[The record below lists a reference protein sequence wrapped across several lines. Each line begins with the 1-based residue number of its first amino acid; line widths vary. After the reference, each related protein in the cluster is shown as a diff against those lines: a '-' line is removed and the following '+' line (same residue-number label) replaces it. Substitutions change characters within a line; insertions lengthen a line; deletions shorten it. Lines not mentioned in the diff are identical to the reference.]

1 MGITIEI
8 KFIPD
13 GKEQTCKK
21 VLFNVAGCNAFT
33 DKMTFFNIDG
43 MPIFEIMLHE
53 LVSIDF
59 IQ

>member
-13 GKEQTCKK
+13 GKTEVCKK
-21 VLFNVAGCNAFT
+21 VLFNAAGCNSFAG
-33 DKMTFFNIDG
+33 KMQFFNIDG
-43 MPIFEIMLHE
+43 TPIFEIMLHE